1 METTLAPESF
11 APLTAPR
18 PAPEA
23 ARITAAAWA
32 VWVFLAGNAVAI
44 VWLWYHGGNVDG
56 VHSTGELLTS
66 IARITGLLGAYLA
79 LVQVVLLARLPA
91 IERQVGFDRLTVWH
105 RWNGHA
111 CLYLILGHVFFSI
124 WGYADT
130 DRFSWAKETS
140 TMIWGGFYPGMIVAT
155 VGTALFVLV
164 VLSSI
169 VIVRR
174 RLDYRAW
181 YLVHIGAYAAIGL
194 GWFHQIPTGN
204 ELVLDTT
211 AADYWTSLYVA
222 TLAVLVWFR
231 LGVPAWNAARYRL
244 RVAEVVPEGP
254 GVVSLRIT
262 GRGVGRLRARAGQ
275 FFLWRFLGARGW
287 WEAHPFS
294 LSAAPDGRSLRITVK
309 DLGDFSRRI
318 HEVRP
323 GTRVIAEGPMGV
335 FTAGLQRRE
344 KALLVAGGIGIT
356 PIRALV
362 EEMDGDLVVLYRVLQ
377 AEDAVLLGE
386 LETLA
391 VERGFVLEV
400 VAGDHATE
408 EGRSLLTPPHLL
420 ELVPDAVEREV
431 YVCGPPAM
439 ATALERSVRAVGVP
453 RRFVHVEKFA
463 L

>member
-1 METTLAPESF
+1 METTLAPVVPAQ
-11 APLTAPR
+11 APLFEREQP
-18 PAPEA
+18 PARA
-23 ARITAAAWA
+23 SLSALL
-32 VWVFLAGNAVAI
+32 VWILVAGNAVAI
-44 VWLWYHGGNVDG
+44 VWLWYHGGNVNG
-56 VHSTGELLTS
+56 VHSAGELLTS

-79 LVQVVLLARLPA
+79 LVQVLLLARLPA
-91 IERQVGFDRLTVWH
+91 IERRIGFDRLTVWH

-130 DRFSWAKETS
+130 DKISWPKEIS
-140 TMIWGGFYPGMIVAT
+140 TMIWGGFYPGMIIAT
-155 VGTALFVLV
+155 IGTALFVLV

-181 YLVHIGAYAAIGL
+181 YLVHISAYAAIGL

-204 ELVLDTT
+204 ELVLDRT

-222 TLAVLVWFR
+222 TLALLVWFR
-231 LGVPAWNAARYRL
+231 LGVPAANALRFRL
-244 RVAEVVPEGP
+244 RVAEIVPEGP

-262 GRGVGRLRARAGQ
+262 GRRLERLHARAGQ
-275 FFLWRFLGARGW
+275 FFLWRFLSTRGW

-294 LSAAPDGRSLRITVK
+294 LSEAPDGSSLRITVK
-309 DLGDFSRRI
+309 GLGDFTGRMTEIRA
-318 HEVRP
+318 
-323 GTRVIAEGPMGV
+323 GTRVIAEGPLGV
-335 FTAGLQRRE
+335 FTSALRDRQ

-362 EEMDGDLVVLYRVLQ
+362 EEMGGDVIVVYRVLR
-377 AEDAVLLGE
+377 ADDAVLFDE
-386 LETLA
+386 LERLA
-391 VERGFVLEV
+391 VERGFRLEL
-400 VAGDHATE
+400 VAGDHETD
-408 EGRSLLTPPHLL
+408 EGRALLTPPHLL
-420 ELVPDAVEREV
+420 ELVPDAAEREV

-439 ATALERSVRAVGVP
+439 ATALEQSVRAVGVP